1 MLVAATARED
11 PLTDTSTHV
20 EAAQLRCYRG
30 MSVPRRL
37 EIVED
42 ANRTARILALTGLQS
57 RFPEAGEKELH
68 LRLFHLILGSELAT
82 KAYGPLPGDSAR

>member
-1 MLVAATARED
+1 VAGPTTED
-11 PLTDTSTHV
+11 PQTDTSTEV
-20 EAAQLRCYRG
+20 KAAQLRNYRE
-30 MSVPRRL
+30 MSVPRKL